1 MTKRGH
7 SGKNLPPLS
16 ISFSSQFAKV
26 KQQKPVWAPF
36 VHSRLRCSS
45 SCSVS
50 PLHPACSGECVLFQ
64 GRAASVIYG
73 LLSASQ
79 RLLLEKSRRGAVTS
93 LFRPDPVVSG
103 AERAQFE
110 ALFPSSI
117 LLKRVSLGFFWMR
130 APAGP
135 WTGVAVRVVLI
146 CIRAGG
152 TEQHRFCSSHSHCP
166 HSACEME
173 LRVNLTAAVCSSR
186 QVCCLVANHP
196 CSHAFVMNKEK

>member
-1 MTKRGH
+1 MTSHLLSPDKETNKMTKRGH
-7 SGKNLPPLS
+7 SGKNLPP
-16 ISFSSQFAKV
+16 QV
-26 KQQKPVWAPF
+26 KQQKSVWAPF
-36 VHSRLRCSS
+36 VHSRLRCCS

-130 APAGP
+130 APAGQ
-135 WTGVAVRVVLI
+135 GL
-146 CIRAGG
+146 
-152 TEQHRFCSSHSHCP
+152 
-166 HSACEME
+166 
-173 LRVNLTAAVCSSR
+173 
-186 QVCCLVANHP
+186 P
-196 CSHAFVMNKEK
+196 CALS